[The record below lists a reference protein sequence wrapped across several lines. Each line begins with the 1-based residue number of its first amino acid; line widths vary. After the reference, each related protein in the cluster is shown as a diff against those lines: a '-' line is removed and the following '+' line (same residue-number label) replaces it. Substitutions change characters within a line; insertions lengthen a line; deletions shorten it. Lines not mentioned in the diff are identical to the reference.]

1 MIKILKTQKIM
12 YVAEMSISSNFFIFF
27 KFAKNFYRENTIRI
41 ERIKNCIGKSALSM
55 DTSTT
60 VPLIFVGNP
69 LSKVRIIKLLRI
81 SKWLLNF
88 EEFHDGKTVEPA
100 LSDHTWCRIISNN

>member
-55 DTSTT
+55 DTGQSFTITST

-69 LSKVRIIKLLRI
+69 LRQVRIIKLLRI
-81 SKWLLNF
+81 SK
-88 EEFHDGKTVEPA
+88 
-100 LSDHTWCRIISNN
+100 